1 MMSAFL
7 TGEVPVF
14 VLEANAS
21 IPSNEVPAIA
31 ALAVFNISRL
41 FIV

>member
-1 MMSAFL
+1 MMSAFFA
-7 TGEVPVF
+7 GDVPACG
-14 VLEANAS
+14 LEANAS

-31 ALAVFNISRL
+31 ALAVFNMSRL